1 MSESGNTRL
10 IAEGIGVRFGGLV
23 ALSNVDLEIGPGEI
37 VGLIGAN
44 GAGKSTLINVMS
56 GFQAAAEGHV
66 RCGGQSFDRMPPQQ
80 IARAGVVRTFQAV
93 RLFAGM
99 SVVENVAAAAA
110 VVGGRA
116 PPAGDL
122 LDTLGLSDHR
132 DTPAGSLSY
141 ANQRRLAIAR
151 ALALSP
157 RFLLLDEPAAG
168 MTPEEVED
176 IDRTLVAIRDRTGL
190 GLLLVEHNM
199 ALVMSICER
208 LVVLDTGQ
216 VIARGTPQA
225 VQNDPEVRRAYLG
238 SEPAT

>member
-1 MSESGNTRL
+1 MSESGNSRL

-56 GFQAAAEGHV
+56 GFQTAAEGHV
-66 RCGGQSFDRMPPQQ
+66 RCGAQSFDRMSPQR
-80 IARAGVVRTFQAV
+80 IARSGVVRTFQAV

-99 SVVENVAAAAA
+99 SVIENVSAAAA
-110 VVGGRA
+110 VAAGRA

-132 DTPAGSLSY
+132 DMPAGSLSY

-151 ALALSP
+151 ALALNP

-176 IDRTLVAIRDRTGL
+176 IDRTLLAIRDRTGL

-216 VIARGTPQA
+216 VIAHGTPLA

>member
-1 MSESGNTRL
+1 MSGSDNDRL

-23 ALSNVDLEIGPGEI
+23 ALSKVDLEIGRGEI

-56 GFQAAAEGHV
+56 GFQTAAEGHV
-66 RCGGQSFDRMPPQQ
+66 RCGAQFLDRMPPQQ

-99 SVVENVAAAAA
+99 SAIENVSAAAA

-122 LDTLGLSDHR
+122 LDTLGLADHR
-132 DTPAGSLSY
+132 DMPAGSLSY

-216 VIARGTPQA
+216 VIARGTPQI
-225 VQNDPEVRRAYLG
+225 VQNDPAVRRAYLG

>member
-1 MSESGNTRL
+1 MTDNGNTRL

-23 ALSNVDLEIGPGEI
+23 ALSNVDLEIGSGEI

-56 GFQAAAEGHV
+56 GFQKAAQGHV
-66 RCGGQSFDRMPPQQ
+66 RCGAQSFDRMPPQQ

-99 SVVENVAAAAA
+99 SVSENVAAAAA
-110 VVGGRA
+110 VVGAAA
-116 PPAGDL
+116 PPTGDL
-122 LDTLGLSDHR
+122 LDTLGLKDHA
-132 DTPAGSLSY
+132 DMLAGSLSY

-168 MTPEEVED
+168 MTPDEVAE
-176 IDRTLVAIRDRTGL
+176 IDGTLVAIRDRTGL

-199 ALVMSICER
+199 TLVMSICER

-216 VIARGTPQA
+216 VIARGTPHA
-225 VQNDPEVRRAYLG
+225 VQNDPDVRRAYLG
-238 SEPAT
+238 SEQAP